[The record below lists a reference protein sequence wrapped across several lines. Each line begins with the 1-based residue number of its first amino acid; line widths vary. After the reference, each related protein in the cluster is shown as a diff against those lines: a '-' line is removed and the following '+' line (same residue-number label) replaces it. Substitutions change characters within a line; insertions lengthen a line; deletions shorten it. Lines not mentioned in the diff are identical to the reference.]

1 MDLSHEQGPLPIRTL
16 ERVPSDAQRLAPR
29 AEPIRLSALWTELVS
44 GLCKIEQ
51 TVFSEQNCSLV
62 VTRYPRGVGGGPVP
76 LPRRDVEVLERALID
91 GGRKSV
97 ALDLGL
103 CPSSIAE
110 ILKRGSVFMGLS
122 CWPSRIPL
130 LLVLSVH
137 ASRAPELSRAAAALV
152 AENQHF
158 QRQTISMARPD
169 NALSARLTPAEFAVT
184 RLLVEGKS
192 YAEIASARQTSA
204 RTVANQLATA
214 FQRLNVSGRAEL
226 VCLLAERTV
235 ARWQL
240 SIPSGGAARAPV
252 DPATGFTRIASWQ
265 GRSVGR

>member
-1 MDLSHEQGPLPIRTL
+1 MDLSHEHGPVPIRTL
-16 ERVPSDAQRLAPR
+16 ERVPSDALSHAPR

-51 TVFSEQNCSLV
+51 ATFDEQNCSLV
-62 VTRYPRGVGGGPVP
+62 VTRHPCGAGAGPVP
-76 LPRRDVEVLERALID
+76 LARRDVEVLERALID
-91 GGRKSV
+91 GARKSV
-97 ALDLGL
+97 AMDLGL

-137 ASRAPELSRAAAALV
+137 ASRAPELSRAAAVVV

-158 QRQTISMARPD
+158 QRQTIGMVRPD
-169 NALSARLTPAEFAVT
+169 NALAARLTPAEFAVT

-192 YAEIASARQTSA
+192 YAEIAALRHTSA

-214 FQRLNVSGRAEL
+214 FQRLSVSGRAEL
-226 VCLLAERTV
+226 VCLLAERKV
-235 ARWQL
+235 ASWQL
-240 SIPSGGAARAPV
+240 SLPSGHAARASI
-252 DPATGFTRIASWQ
+252 DPATGFTRITSWQ
-265 GRSVGR
+265 GRTAAR